1 MALTQAQIQQA
12 IQDAAGN
19 YGVPPGLLLKM
30 LQQESGLNPNIGT
43 SSAGAMG
50 IAQFMPDTAK
60 QYGINPT
67 DTSDTSVIAQIGAA
81 AHLMSDNAKTL
92 NGGKLPP
99 ISEQEPWLK
108 AAAAYNA
115 GVGAVQSAESEA
127 SKYNRYSA
135 GDVLGSIIPGL
146 HGSKSW
152 SDYLPS
158 ETKDYVNI
166 MAGKGGSTNSA
177 SDWAN
182 NYATS
187 KGITKP
193 TTPSSGVATP
203 STPGTLQP
211 PNIADFQTDDGNGGK
226 VTDQAG
232 YYKAWDDY
240 TAAQQNM
247 QKLQS
252 GPLAQYVNDTIN
264 DITQQIEAG
273 KLDVSK
279 ANNLLTTKVNA
290 FKDANDVYSSK
301 AFTAGAP
308 VGATTVPGAF
318 SWSPGT
324 AIPGGGAV
332 LNPLQQALDISNQA
346 QGLYSN
352 MQTPQVPSLSSIM
365 AGYGGQYGGTPGAN
379 ATPNPLQQAVQASGP
394 QGPVGPNG
402 PVGGQ
407 PMGPQGPQGMPPPP
421 PAPPPAPSVGS
432 NNPPSGSTSVTKD
445 STASSSNASS
455 SDVAALARILAQQ
468 AQGLGASN

>member
-1 MALTQAQIQQA
+1 MSSNLTSDQINKA
-12 IQDAAGN
+12 IQDAAST
-19 YGVPPGLLLKM
+19 YGVSAGLLTKM
-30 LQQESGLNPNIGT
+30 LEEESGLNPNT
-43 SSAGAMG
+43 PNSSAGAIG
-50 IAQFMPDTAK
+50 IAQFMPDTARS
-60 QYGINPT
+60 YGIDPT
-67 DTSDTSVIAQIGAA
+67 DPIQSIGAA
-81 AHLMSDNAKTL
+81 AHLLADNAKQF
-92 NGGKLPP
+92 NGGKLP
-99 ISEQEPWLK
+99 SLSDKNAWLL

-115 GVGAVQSAESEA
+115 GPQAVAEA
-127 SKYNRYSA
+127 QKKAFLNKDFD
-135 GDVLGSIIPGL
+135 GNGNWVN
-146 HGSKSW
+146 
-152 SDYLPS
+152 YLPK
-158 ETKDYVNI
+158 ETQKYVGTLDTN
-166 MAGKGGSTNSA
+166 GGSSL
-177 SDWAN
+177 SPSEWAN
-182 NYATS
+182 SYSQNNKIKPSTS
-187 KGITKP
+187 
-193 TTPSSGVATP
+193 TPISGVATP

-226 VTDQAG
+226 VTDTAG
-232 YYKAWDDY
+232 YYKAWNDY
-240 TAAQQNM
+240 VQTQQAQ

-308 VGATTVPGAF
+308 VGATTIPGAF

-324 AIPGGGAV
+324 AIPGGGTV

-346 QGLYSN
+346 QGLYSG
-352 MQTPQVPSLSSIM
+352 MQTPQVPILSSIM
-365 AGYGGQYGGTPGAN
+365 AGYGGQYGGTPGAS
-379 ATPNPLQQAVQASGP
+379 AAPNPLQQAVQASGP

-432 NNPPSGSTSVTKD
+432 NNPPAGSTSVAKD
-445 STASSSNASS
+445 ATASSSNASA